1 MFVLKSTHEA
11 TILAALAER
20 DRIQSRLSEAY
31 AEINNQA
38 IRIRELKDRCNE
50 LFGECWAANAKLK
63 PFRTYHR
70 DARGR
75 FVSVKGTAK

>member
-1 MFVLKSTHEA
+1 MLILKSTHEA
-11 TILAALAER
+11 AIRSALGER
-20 DRIQSRLSEAY
+20 DRIQNRLSEAY

-50 LFGECWAANAKLK
+50 LFGKCWAANAKLI

-70 DARGR
+70 GPDGR
-75 FVSVKGTAK
+75 FISVKVTGK